1 MSMSI
6 FTRGNVCLL
15 FVFLGGPHGTE
26 IEDTH
31 RGGDK
36 VTTFIRNE
44 DWTFK
49 DII

>member
-1 MSMSI
+1 MPTVWI
-6 FTRGNVCLL
+6 FLE
-15 FVFLGGPHGTE
+15 PYGTE